1 MTMACPAGTTTLCA
15 VDGAETRATVG
26 KRQGNE
32 WEGERGEAGHAIA
45 ILDATVRSLSSFA
58 LFFSNA
64 CCRQLSRFWQLWCSG
79 MRCCRSG
86 REAVSVKTDG
96 GLGTEETY

>member
-1 MTMACPAGTTTLCA
+1 M
-15 VDGAETRATVG
+15 
-26 KRQGNE
+26 K
-32 WEGERGEAGHAIA
+32 ERRDEAGHAIA

-79 MRCCRSG
+79 MRCYKARPVRQWNQDVRNWRRTVPQNSARQCGHEPTMRSAAWLQ
-86 REAVSVKTDG
+86 RASASN
-96 GLGTEETY
+96 